1 MIHFVREFTQTLSL
15 ALSQANQGM
24 LLKEGMHVV
33 IAGEPNAG
41 KSSLLNALLG
51 SESAIVTSIAG
62 TTRDLLSERLQIE
75 GMPVHITDTAGL
87 RRSDD
92 VVEQEGIRRAG
103 EAVRQ
108 SDKILLHEIR

>member
-1 MIHFVREFTQTLSL
+1 
-15 ALSQANQGM
+15 M

-87 RRSDD
+87 RRSDY

-108 SDKILLHEIR
+108 SDKILLVIDSTAVEITLQQSVKTDEVDNGH